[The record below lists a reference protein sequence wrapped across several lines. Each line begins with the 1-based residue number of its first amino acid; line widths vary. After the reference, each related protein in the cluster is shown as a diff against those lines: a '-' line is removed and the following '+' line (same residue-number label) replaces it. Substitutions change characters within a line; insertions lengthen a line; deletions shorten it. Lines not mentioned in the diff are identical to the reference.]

1 MSNFHIVS
9 LSKKWNKIL
18 EEVHEV
24 SLQSNMTIRLGSVLL
39 EKGKIIKSGCNSNT
53 RSAWH
58 GITMPGIHAEM
69 KATHHISPYTRPP
82 TYRRLWSSSELE
94 SSNSS
99 DNKSITNPISS
110 TARKCYQQ
118 LQYEKGNYSSQEN

>member
-1 MSNFHIVS
+1 MTNFHIVS

-18 EEVHEV
+18 DEVYDA
-24 SLQSNMTIRLGSVLL
+24 SLHSNMNIRLGSVLL
-39 EKGKIIKSGCNSNT
+39 EKGKIIKSGYNSNT

-82 TYRRLWSSSELE
+82 MYRRLWSSSELE
-94 SSNSS
+94 NSNSS
-99 DNKSITNPISS
+99 DNSVVGHFNPSPPS
-110 TARKCYQQ
+110 RKCYQEP
-118 LQYEKGNYSSQEN
+118 QYEKGNYSLQE